1 MAYTCPKCGWKHKPS
16 QEKYYSSKG
25 LKKPTCEDCNPS
37 LKQKLDRMLK
47 VSIVNSFS
55 NTYMGYGPLASIP
68 YIPVVLL
75 IPSGLTYF
83 LQGSLANIISFLFFL
98 VGWVGNSYVAS
109 KVGDKLSDRLL
120 RGEPVRLIIFGY
132 YAPLLLIVIGV
143 GIAYFIRKSL
153 A

>member
-16 QEKYYSSKG
+16 QEKYYSSKR
-25 LKKPTCEDCNPS
+25 LKKPRCEDCNPS

-75 IPSGLTYF
+75 IPSVLIYF
-83 LQGSLANIISFLFFL
+83 FQGSLANIISFLCFL
-98 VGWVGNSYVAS
+98 VVWVGNSYVAS
-109 KVGDKLSDRLL
+109 KVGDKLRARIF
-120 RGEPVRLIIFGY
+120 RGESVCLIIFGY
-132 YAPLLLIVIGV
+132 YTPLLLIVIGV
-143 GIAYFIRKSL
+143 GIAYFIPK
-153 A
+153 